1 MQQYS
6 ANKPSLTSDA
16 IVVSNTTASSHSKTE
31 LAYRRTKKMSELILY
46 EQIDAVAVI
55 SLNRPQRLNAMNQ
68 AMLDQLNKAASQAEQ
83 DKTVRA
89 VVLTGTGTAFSS
101 GFDLKAQAE
110 NTPHGI
116 AEWRPVLRRNFDA
129 CMSFWHLAKPTVAA
143 VHGPALAGACELAM
157 ACDITIADETGIFG
171 EPELR
176 FGAGIVVMLLPWMVG
191 PKRAKEIILLGLDN
205 ISAREAKEMG
215 LINRVVPKGE
225 DLKTALSIAKRLSRI
240 DPPLL
245 TQTKQALNNSYSI
258 MGMEKAL
265 ESALETDT
273 QIEGEGMPTKAKF
286 LQIARDQG
294 LREAIT
300 WRDSLTE
307 ED

>member
-1 MQQYS
+1 MALPYRQTR
-6 ANKPSLTSDA
+6 KM
-16 IVVSNTTASSHSKTE
+16 TE
-31 LAYRRTKKMSELILY
+31 LVLY
-46 EQIDAVAVI
+46 EQIDTVAVI
-55 SLNRPQRLNAMNQ
+55 SRNRPQRLNAMNQ
-68 AMLDQLNKAASQAEQ
+68 DMLEELNQAANRAEQ
-83 DKTVRA
+83 DKTVHA

-110 NTPHGI
+110 NTPQGI
-116 AEWRPVLRRNFDA
+116 DEWRPVLRRNFDA

-205 ISAREAKEMG
+205 ISASEAKEMG

-225 DLKTALSIAKRLSRI
+225 DLKTALSIAKKLSRI

-245 TQTKQALNNSYSI
+245 AQTKLALNNSYSI
-258 MGMEKAL
+258 MGIEKAL
-265 ESALETDT
+265 ESALETDI
-273 QIEGEGMPTKAKF
+273 QIEGKGMPTKAKF

-294 LREAIT
+294 LRTAIT
-300 WRDSLTE
+300 WRDSLS
-307 ED
+307 EDD

>member
-1 MQQYS
+1 MALPYRQTR
-6 ANKPSLTSDA
+6 KMP
-16 IVVSNTTASSHSKTE
+16 E
-31 LAYRRTKKMSELILY
+31 LVLY
-46 EQIDAVAVI
+46 EQIDTVAVI

-68 AMLDQLNKAASQAEQ
+68 DMLEELNQAANRAEQ
-83 DKTVRA
+83 DKTVHA

-110 NTPHGI
+110 NTPQGI
-116 AEWRPVLRRNFDA
+116 DEWRPVLRRNFDA

-205 ISAREAKEMG
+205 ISATEAKEMG

-225 DLKTALSIAKRLSRI
+225 DLKTALSIAKKLSRI

-245 TQTKQALNNSYSI
+245 AQTKLALNNSYSI
-258 MGMEKAL
+258 MGIEKAL
-265 ESALETDT
+265 ESALETDI
-273 QIEGEGMPTKAKF
+273 QIEGKGMPTKAKF

-294 LREAIT
+294 LRTAIT
-300 WRDSLTE
+300 WRDSLS
-307 ED
+307 EDD

>member
-1 MQQYS
+1 MLPYRQTD
-6 ANKPSLTSDA
+6 KM
-16 IVVSNTTASSHSKTE
+16 TE
-31 LAYRRTKKMSELILY
+31 LVLY

-55 SLNRPQRLNAMNQ
+55 SLNRPERLNAMDQ
-68 AMLDQLNKAASQAEQ
+68 AMLKELNQAAERAEQ
-83 DKTVRA
+83 DDRIGA
-89 VVLTGTGTAFSS
+89 VVLTGAGNAFSS

-110 NTPHGI
+110 NTPQGVN
-116 AEWRPVLRRNFDA
+116 EWRPVLKRNFDA

-143 VHGPALAGACELAM
+143 VHGPALAGACELSM
-157 ACDITIADETGIFG
+157 ACDITIADETAIFG

-191 PKRAKEIILLGLDN
+191 PKRAKEIILLGLDD

-225 DLKTALSIAKRLSRI
+225 DLNTALSIAKKLSRV
-240 DPPLL
+240 DSSLMA
-245 TQTKQALNNSYSI
+245 QTKQALNRSYAI
-258 MGMEKAL
+258 MGMEEAL
-265 ESALETDT
+265 EFALETDT

-294 LREAIT
+294 LRAAIT

-307 ED
+307 DD

>member
-1 MQQYS
+1 MLPYRQTD
-6 ANKPSLTSDA
+6 KM
-16 IVVSNTTASSHSKTE
+16 TE
-31 LAYRRTKKMSELILY
+31 LVLY

-55 SLNRPQRLNAMNQ
+55 SLNRPERLNAMDQ
-68 AMLDQLNKAASQAEQ
+68 AMLKELNQAAERAEQ
-83 DKTVRA
+83 DDRIRA
-89 VVLTGTGTAFSS
+89 VILTGAGNAFSS

-110 NTPHGI
+110 NTPQGVN
-116 AEWRPVLRRNFDA
+116 EWRPVLKRNFDA

-143 VHGPALAGACELAM
+143 VHGPALAGACELSM
-157 ACDITIADETGIFG
+157 ACDITIADETAIFG

-191 PKRAKEIILLGLDN
+191 PKRAKEIILLGLDD

-215 LINRVVPKGE
+215 LINRIVPKGE
-225 DLKTALSIAKRLSRI
+225 DLNTALSIAKKLSRI
-240 DPPLL
+240 DSSLMA
-245 TQTKQALNNSYSI
+245 QTKQALNRSYAI
-258 MGMEKAL
+258 MGMEEAL
-265 ESALETDT
+265 EFALETDT

-294 LREAIT
+294 LRAAIT

-307 ED
+307 DD

>member
-1 MQQYS
+1 VLPYRQTDKM
-6 ANKPSLTSDA
+6 
-16 IVVSNTTASSHSKTE
+16 TE
-31 LAYRRTKKMSELILY
+31 LVLY

-55 SLNRPQRLNAMNQ
+55 SLNRPERLNAMDQ
-68 AMLDQLNKAASQAEQ
+68 AMLKELNQAAERAEQ
-83 DKTVRA
+83 DDRIRA
-89 VVLTGTGTAFSS
+89 VVLTGAGNAFSS

-110 NTPHGI
+110 NTPQGVN
-116 AEWRPVLRRNFDA
+116 EWRPVLKRNFDA

-143 VHGPALAGACELAM
+143 VHGPALAGACELSM
-157 ACDITIADETGIFG
+157 ACDITIADETAIFG

-191 PKRAKEIILLGLDN
+191 PKRAKEIILLGLDD

-225 DLKTALSIAKRLSRI
+225 DLNTALSIAKKLSRI
-240 DPPLL
+240 DSSLMA
-245 TQTKQALNNSYSI
+245 QTKQALNRSYAI
-258 MGMEKAL
+258 MGMEEAL
-265 ESALETDT
+265 EFALETDT

-294 LREAIT
+294 LRAAIT

-307 ED
+307 DD

>member
-1 MQQYS
+1 MALPYRQTR
-6 ANKPSLTSDA
+6 KM
-16 IVVSNTTASSHSKTE
+16 TE
-31 LAYRRTKKMSELILY
+31 LVLY

-68 AMLDQLNKAASQAEQ
+68 DMLEELNQAANRAEQ
-83 DKTVRA
+83 DKTVHA

-110 NTPHGI
+110 NTPQGI
-116 AEWRPVLRRNFDA
+116 DEWRPVLRRNFDA

-205 ISAREAKEMG
+205 ISASEAKEMG

-225 DLKTALSIAKRLSRI
+225 DLKTALSIAKKLSRI

-245 TQTKQALNNSYSI
+245 AQTKLALNNSYSI
-258 MGMEKAL
+258 MGIEKAL
-265 ESALETDT
+265 ESALETDI
-273 QIEGEGMPTKAKF
+273 QIEGKGMPTKAKF

-294 LREAIT
+294 LRTAIT
-300 WRDSLTE
+300 WRDSLS
-307 ED
+307 EDD

>member
-1 MQQYS
+1 VLPYRQTDKM
-6 ANKPSLTSDA
+6 
-16 IVVSNTTASSHSKTE
+16 TE
-31 LAYRRTKKMSELILY
+31 LVLY

-55 SLNRPQRLNAMNQ
+55 SLNRPERLNAMDQ
-68 AMLDQLNKAASQAEQ
+68 AMLKELNQAAERAEQ
-83 DKTVRA
+83 DDRIRA
-89 VVLTGTGTAFSS
+89 VVLTGAGNAFSS

-110 NTPHGI
+110 NTPQGVN
-116 AEWRPVLRRNFDA
+116 EWRPVLRRNFDA

-143 VHGPALAGACELAM
+143 VHGPALAGACELSM
-157 ACDITIADETGIFG
+157 ACDITIADETAIFG

-191 PKRAKEIILLGLDN
+191 PKRAKEIILLGLDD

-225 DLKTALSIAKRLSRI
+225 DLNTALSIAKKLSRI
-240 DPPLL
+240 DSSLMA
-245 TQTKQALNNSYSI
+245 QTKQALNRSYAI
-258 MGMEKAL
+258 MGMEEAL
-265 ESALETDT
+265 EFALETDT

-294 LREAIT
+294 LRAAIT

-307 ED
+307 DD

>member
-1 MQQYS
+1 MLPYRQTD
-6 ANKPSLTSDA
+6 KM
-16 IVVSNTTASSHSKTE
+16 TE
-31 LAYRRTKKMSELILY
+31 LVLY

-55 SLNRPQRLNAMNQ
+55 SLNRPERLNAMDQ
-68 AMLDQLNKAASQAEQ
+68 AMLKELNQAAERAEQ
-83 DKTVRA
+83 DDRIRA
-89 VVLTGTGTAFSS
+89 VVLTGAGNAFSS

-110 NTPHGI
+110 NTPQGVN
-116 AEWRPVLRRNFDA
+116 EWRPVLKRNFDA

-143 VHGPALAGACELAM
+143 VHGPALAGACELSM
-157 ACDITIADETGIFG
+157 ACDITIADETAIFG

-191 PKRAKEIILLGLDN
+191 PKRAKEIILLGLDD

-225 DLKTALSIAKRLSRI
+225 DLNTALSIAKKLSRI
-240 DPPLL
+240 DSSLMA
-245 TQTKQALNNSYSI
+245 QTKQALNRSYAI
-258 MGMEKAL
+258 MGMEEAL
-265 ESALETDT
+265 EFALETDT

-294 LREAIT
+294 LRAAIT

-307 ED
+307 DD

>member
-1 MQQYS
+1 MLPYRQTD
-6 ANKPSLTSDA
+6 KM
-16 IVVSNTTASSHSKTE
+16 TE
-31 LAYRRTKKMSELILY
+31 LVLY

-55 SLNRPQRLNAMNQ
+55 SLNRPERLNAMDQ
-68 AMLDQLNKAASQAEQ
+68 AMLKELNQAADRAEQ
-83 DKTVRA
+83 DTNVRA
-89 VVLTGTGTAFSS
+89 VVLTGAGNAFSS

-110 NTPHGI
+110 NTPQGVN
-116 AEWRPVLRRNFDA
+116 EWRPVLKRNFDA

-143 VHGPALAGACELAM
+143 VHGPALAGACELSM
-157 ACDITIADETGIFG
+157 ACDITIADETAIFG

-191 PKRAKEIILLGLDN
+191 PKRAKEIILLGLDD

-225 DLKTALSIAKRLSRI
+225 DLNTALSIAKKLSRI
-240 DPPLL
+240 DSSLMA
-245 TQTKQALNNSYSI
+245 QTKQALNRSYAI
-258 MGMEKAL
+258 MGMEEAL
-265 ESALETDT
+265 EFALETDT

-294 LREAIT
+294 LRAAIT

-307 ED
+307 DD

>member
-1 MQQYS
+1 MLPYRQTD
-6 ANKPSLTSDA
+6 KM
-16 IVVSNTTASSHSKTE
+16 TE
-31 LAYRRTKKMSELILY
+31 LVLY

-55 SLNRPQRLNAMNQ
+55 SLNRPERLNAMDQ
-68 AMLDQLNKAASQAEQ
+68 AMLKELNQAAERAEQ
-83 DKTVRA
+83 DDRIRA
-89 VVLTGTGTAFSS
+89 VVLTGAGNAFSS

-110 NTPHGI
+110 NTPQGVN
-116 AEWRPVLRRNFDA
+116 EWRPVLRRNFDA

-143 VHGPALAGACELAM
+143 VHGPALAGACELSM
-157 ACDITIADETGIFG
+157 ACDITIADETAIFG

-191 PKRAKEIILLGLDN
+191 PKRAKEIILLGLDD

-225 DLKTALSIAKRLSRI
+225 DLNTALSIAKKLSRV
-240 DPPLL
+240 DSSLMA
-245 TQTKQALNNSYSI
+245 QTKQALNRSYAI
-258 MGMEKAL
+258 MGMEEAL
-265 ESALETDT
+265 EFALETDT

-294 LREAIT
+294 LRAAIT

-307 ED
+307 DD

>member
-1 MQQYS
+1 MLPYRQTD
-6 ANKPSLTSDA
+6 KM
-16 IVVSNTTASSHSKTE
+16 TE
-31 LAYRRTKKMSELILY
+31 LVLY

-55 SLNRPQRLNAMNQ
+55 SLNRPERLNAMDQ
-68 AMLDQLNKAASQAEQ
+68 AMLKELNQAAERAEQ
-83 DKTVRA
+83 DDRIRA
-89 VVLTGTGTAFSS
+89 VVLTGAGNAFSS

-110 NTPHGI
+110 NTPQGVN
-116 AEWRPVLRRNFDA
+116 EWRPVLKRNFDA
-129 CMSFWHLAKPTVAA
+129 CMSFWQLAKPTVSA
-143 VHGPALAGACELAM
+143 VHGPALAGACELSM
-157 ACDITIADETGIFG
+157 ACDITIADETAIFG

-191 PKRAKEIILLGLDN
+191 PKRAKEIILLGLDD

-225 DLKTALSIAKRLSRI
+225 DLNTALSIAKKLSRI
-240 DPPLL
+240 DSSLMA
-245 TQTKQALNNSYSI
+245 QTKQALNRSYAI
-258 MGMEKAL
+258 MGMEEAL
-265 ESALETDT
+265 EFALETDT

-294 LREAIT
+294 LRAAIT

-307 ED
+307 DD

>member
-1 MQQYS
+1 MLPYRQTD
-6 ANKPSLTSDA
+6 KM
-16 IVVSNTTASSHSKTE
+16 TE
-31 LAYRRTKKMSELILY
+31 LVLY
-46 EQIDAVAVI
+46 EQIYAVAVI
-55 SLNRPQRLNAMNQ
+55 SLNRPERLNAMDQ
-68 AMLDQLNKAASQAEQ
+68 AMLKELNQAAERAEQ
-83 DKTVRA
+83 DDRIRA
-89 VVLTGTGTAFSS
+89 VVLTGAGNAFSS

-110 NTPHGI
+110 NTPQGVN
-116 AEWRPVLRRNFDA
+116 EWRPVLKRNFDA

-143 VHGPALAGACELAM
+143 VHGPALAGACELSM
-157 ACDITIADETGIFG
+157 ACDITIADETAIFG

-191 PKRAKEIILLGLDN
+191 PKRAKEIILLGLDD

-225 DLKTALSIAKRLSRI
+225 DLNTALSIAKKLSRV
-240 DPPLL
+240 DSSLMA
-245 TQTKQALNNSYSI
+245 QTKQALNRSYAI
-258 MGMEKAL
+258 MGMEEAL
-265 ESALETDT
+265 EFALETDT

-294 LREAIT
+294 LRAAIT

-307 ED
+307 DD

>member
-1 MQQYS
+1 MLPYRQTD
-6 ANKPSLTSDA
+6 KM
-16 IVVSNTTASSHSKTE
+16 TE
-31 LAYRRTKKMSELILY
+31 LVLY

-55 SLNRPQRLNAMNQ
+55 SLNRPERLNAMDQ
-68 AMLDQLNKAASQAEQ
+68 AMLKELNQAAERAEQ
-83 DKTVRA
+83 DDRIRA
-89 VVLTGTGTAFSS
+89 VVLTGAGNAFSS

-110 NTPHGI
+110 NTPQGVN
-116 AEWRPVLRRNFDA
+116 EWRPVLRRNFDA

-143 VHGPALAGACELAM
+143 VHGPALAGACELSM
-157 ACDITIADETGIFG
+157 ACDITIADETAIFG

-191 PKRAKEIILLGLDN
+191 PKRAKEIILLGLDD

-215 LINRVVPKGE
+215 LINRIVPKGE
-225 DLKTALSIAKRLSRI
+225 DLNTALSIAKKLSRI
-240 DPPLL
+240 DSSLMA
-245 TQTKQALNNSYSI
+245 QTKQALNRSYAI
-258 MGMEKAL
+258 MGMEEAL
-265 ESALETDT
+265 EFALETDT

-294 LREAIT
+294 LRAAIT

-307 ED
+307 DD

>member
-1 MQQYS
+1 MLPYRQTDKM
-6 ANKPSLTSDA
+6 A
-16 IVVSNTTASSHSKTE
+16 E
-31 LAYRRTKKMSELILY
+31 LVLY

-55 SLNRPQRLNAMNQ
+55 SLNRPERLNAMDQ
-68 AMLDQLNKAASQAEQ
+68 AMLKELNQAAERAEQ
-83 DKTVRA
+83 DDRIRA
-89 VVLTGTGTAFSS
+89 VVLTGAGNAFSS

-110 NTPHGI
+110 NTPQGVN
-116 AEWRPVLRRNFDA
+116 EWRPVLKRNFDA

-143 VHGPALAGACELAM
+143 VHGPALAGACELSM
-157 ACDITIADETGIFG
+157 ACDITIADETAIFG

-191 PKRAKEIILLGLDN
+191 PKRAKEIILLGLDD

-225 DLKTALSIAKRLSRI
+225 DLNIALSIAKKLSRI
-240 DPPLL
+240 DSSLMA
-245 TQTKQALNNSYSI
+245 QTKQALNRSYAI
-258 MGMEKAL
+258 MGMEEAL
-265 ESALETDT
+265 EFALETDT

-294 LREAIT
+294 LRAAIT

-307 ED
+307 DD

>member
-1 MQQYS
+1 M
-6 ANKPSLTSDA
+6 
-16 IVVSNTTASSHSKTE
+16 TE
-31 LAYRRTKKMSELILY
+31 LVLY

-68 AMLDQLNKAASQAEQ
+68 AMLEELNQAANRAEQ
-83 DKTVRA
+83 DKTVHA
-89 VVLTGTGTAFSS
+89 VVLTGAGTAFSS

-110 NTPHGI
+110 NTPQGI
-116 AEWRPVLRRNFDA
+116 DEWRPVLRRNFDA

-157 ACDITIADETGIFG
+157 ACDITISDETGIFG

-205 ISAREAKEMG
+205 ISASEAKEMG

-225 DLKTALSIAKRLSRI
+225 DFKTALSIAKKLSRI

-273 QIEGEGMPTKAKF
+273 QIEGEGMPTKTKF

-294 LREAIT
+294 LRTAIT
-300 WRDSLTE
+300 WRDSLS
-307 ED
+307 EDD

>member
-1 MQQYS
+1 ML
-6 ANKPSLTSDA
+6 P
-16 IVVSNTTASSHSKTE
+16 
-31 LAYRRTKKMSELILY
+31 YRQTDKMTELILY

-55 SLNRPQRLNAMNQ
+55 SLNRPERLNAMDQ
-68 AMLDQLNKAASQAEQ
+68 AMLKELNQAAERAEQ
-83 DKTVRA
+83 DDRIRA
-89 VVLTGTGTAFSS
+89 VVLTGAGNAFSS

-110 NTPHGI
+110 NTPQGVN
-116 AEWRPVLRRNFDA
+116 EWRPVLRRNFDA

-143 VHGPALAGACELAM
+143 VHGPALAGACELSM
-157 ACDITIADETGIFG
+157 ACDITIADETAIFG

-191 PKRAKEIILLGLDN
+191 PKRAKEIILLGLDD

-225 DLKTALSIAKRLSRI
+225 DLNTALSIAKKLSRI
-240 DPPLL
+240 DSSLMA
-245 TQTKQALNNSYSI
+245 QTKQALNRSYAI
-258 MGMEKAL
+258 MGMEEAL
-265 ESALETDT
+265 EFALETDT

-294 LREAIT
+294 LRAAIT

-307 ED
+307 DD

>member
-1 MQQYS
+1 MLPYRQTD
-6 ANKPSLTSDA
+6 KM
-16 IVVSNTTASSHSKTE
+16 TE
-31 LAYRRTKKMSELILY
+31 LVLY

-55 SLNRPQRLNAMNQ
+55 SLNRPERLNAMDQ
-68 AMLDQLNKAASQAEQ
+68 AMLKELNQAAERAEQ
-83 DKTVRA
+83 DDRIRA
-89 VVLTGTGTAFSS
+89 VVLTGAGNAFSS

-110 NTPHGI
+110 NTPQGVN
-116 AEWRPVLRRNFDA
+116 EWRPVLKRNFDA

-143 VHGPALAGACELAM
+143 VHGPALAGACELSM
-157 ACDITIADETGIFG
+157 ACDITIADETAIFG

-191 PKRAKEIILLGLDN
+191 PKRAKEIILLGLDD

-225 DLKTALSIAKRLSRI
+225 DLNTALSIAKKLSRV
-240 DPPLL
+240 DSSLMA
-245 TQTKQALNNSYSI
+245 QTKQALNRSYAI
-258 MGMEKAL
+258 MGMEEAL
-265 ESALETDT
+265 EFALETDT

-294 LREAIT
+294 LRAAIT

-307 ED
+307 DD

>member
-1 MQQYS
+1 MLPYRQTDKM
-6 ANKPSLTSDA
+6 A
-16 IVVSNTTASSHSKTE
+16 E
-31 LAYRRTKKMSELILY
+31 LVLY

-55 SLNRPQRLNAMNQ
+55 SLNRPERLNAMDQ
-68 AMLDQLNKAASQAEQ
+68 AMLKELNQAAERAEQ
-83 DKTVRA
+83 DDRIRA
-89 VVLTGTGTAFSS
+89 VVLTGAGNAFSS

-110 NTPHGI
+110 NTPQGVN
-116 AEWRPVLRRNFDA
+116 EWRPVLKRNFDA

-143 VHGPALAGACELAM
+143 VHGPALAGACELSM
-157 ACDITIADETGIFG
+157 ACDITIADETAIFG

-191 PKRAKEIILLGLDN
+191 PKRAKEIILLGLDD

-225 DLKTALSIAKRLSRI
+225 DLNTALSIAKKLSRI
-240 DPPLL
+240 DSSLMA
-245 TQTKQALNNSYSI
+245 QTKQALNRSYAI
-258 MGMEKAL
+258 MGMEEAL
-265 ESALETDT
+265 EFALETDT

-294 LREAIT
+294 LRAAIT

-307 ED
+307 DD

>member
-1 MQQYS
+1 M
-6 ANKPSLTSDA
+6 ALP
-16 IVVSNTTASSHSKTE
+16 
-31 LAYRRTKKMSELILY
+31 YRQTRKMTQLVLY
-46 EQIDAVAVI
+46 EQIDTVAVI

-68 AMLDQLNKAASQAEQ
+68 DMLEELNQAANRAEQ
-83 DKTVRA
+83 DKTVHA

-110 NTPHGI
+110 NTPQGI
-116 AEWRPVLRRNFDA
+116 DEWRPVLRRNFDA

-205 ISAREAKEMG
+205 ISASEAKEMG

-225 DLKTALSIAKRLSRI
+225 DLKTALSIAKKLSRI

-245 TQTKQALNNSYSI
+245 AQTKLALNNSYSI
-258 MGMEKAL
+258 MGIEKAL
-265 ESALETDT
+265 ESALETDI
-273 QIEGEGMPTKAKF
+273 QIEGKGMPTKAKF

-294 LREAIT
+294 LRTAIT
-300 WRDSLTE
+300 WRDSLS
-307 ED
+307 EDD

>member
-1 MQQYS
+1 MLPYRQTD
-6 ANKPSLTSDA
+6 KM
-16 IVVSNTTASSHSKTE
+16 TE
-31 LAYRRTKKMSELILY
+31 LVLY
-46 EQIDAVAVI
+46 EQIDTVAVI
-55 SLNRPQRLNAMNQ
+55 SLNRPERLNAMDQ
-68 AMLDQLNKAASQAEQ
+68 AMLKELNQAAERAEQ
-83 DKTVRA
+83 DDRIRA
-89 VVLTGTGTAFSS
+89 VVLTGAGNAFSS

-110 NTPHGI
+110 NTPQGVN
-116 AEWRPVLRRNFDA
+116 EWRPVLKRNFDA

-143 VHGPALAGACELAM
+143 VHGPALAGACELSM
-157 ACDITIADETGIFG
+157 ACDITIADETAIFG

-191 PKRAKEIILLGLDN
+191 PKRAKEIILLGLDD

-225 DLKTALSIAKRLSRI
+225 DLNTALSIAKKLSRI
-240 DPPLL
+240 DSSLMA
-245 TQTKQALNNSYSI
+245 QTKQALNRSYAI
-258 MGMEKAL
+258 MGMEEAL
-265 ESALETDT
+265 EFALETDT

-294 LREAIT
+294 LRAAIT

-307 ED
+307 DD

>member
-1 MQQYS
+1 VLPYRQTDKM
-6 ANKPSLTSDA
+6 A
-16 IVVSNTTASSHSKTE
+16 E
-31 LAYRRTKKMSELILY
+31 LVLY

-55 SLNRPQRLNAMNQ
+55 SLNRPERLNAMDQ
-68 AMLDQLNKAASQAEQ
+68 AMLKELNQAAERAEQ
-83 DKTVRA
+83 DDRIRA
-89 VVLTGTGTAFSS
+89 VVLTGAGNAFSS

-110 NTPHGI
+110 NTPQGVN
-116 AEWRPVLRRNFDA
+116 EWRPVLKRNFDA

-143 VHGPALAGACELAM
+143 VHGPALAGACELSM
-157 ACDITIADETGIFG
+157 ACDITIADETAIFG

-191 PKRAKEIILLGLDN
+191 PKRAKEIILLGLDD

-225 DLKTALSIAKRLSRI
+225 DLNTALSIAKKLSRV
-240 DPPLL
+240 DSSLMA
-245 TQTKQALNNSYSI
+245 QTKQALNRSYAI
-258 MGMEKAL
+258 MGMEEAL
-265 ESALETDT
+265 EFALETDT

-294 LREAIT
+294 LRAAIT

-307 ED
+307 DD

>member
-1 MQQYS
+1 MLPYRQTD
-6 ANKPSLTSDA
+6 KM
-16 IVVSNTTASSHSKTE
+16 TE
-31 LAYRRTKKMSELILY
+31 LVLY

-55 SLNRPQRLNAMNQ
+55 SLNRPERLNAMDQ
-68 AMLDQLNKAASQAEQ
+68 AMLKELNQAAERAEQ
-83 DKTVRA
+83 DDRIRA
-89 VVLTGTGTAFSS
+89 VVLTGAGNAFSS

-110 NTPHGI
+110 NTPQGVN
-116 AEWRPVLRRNFDA
+116 EWRPILKRNFDA

-143 VHGPALAGACELAM
+143 VHGPALAGACELSM
-157 ACDITIADETGIFG
+157 ACDITIADETAIFG

-191 PKRAKEIILLGLDN
+191 PKRAKEIILLGLDD

-225 DLKTALSIAKRLSRI
+225 DLNTALSIAKKLSRI
-240 DPPLL
+240 DSSLMA
-245 TQTKQALNNSYSI
+245 QTKQALNRSYAI
-258 MGMEKAL
+258 MGMEEAL
-265 ESALETDT
+265 EFALETDT

-294 LREAIT
+294 LRAAIT

-307 ED
+307 DD

>member
-1 MQQYS
+1 MALPYRQTR
-6 ANKPSLTSDA
+6 KM
-16 IVVSNTTASSHSKTE
+16 TE
-31 LAYRRTKKMSELILY
+31 LVLY
-46 EQIDAVAVI
+46 EQIDTVAVI

-68 AMLDQLNKAASQAEQ
+68 DMLEELNQAANRAEQ
-83 DKTVRA
+83 DKTVHA

-101 GFDLKAQAE
+101 GFDLKAQAD
-110 NTPHGI
+110 NTPQGI
-116 AEWRPVLRRNFDA
+116 DEWRPVLRRNFDA

-205 ISAREAKEMG
+205 ISASEAKEMG

-225 DLKTALSIAKRLSRI
+225 DLKTALSIAKKLSRI

-245 TQTKQALNNSYSI
+245 AQTKLALNNSYSI
-258 MGMEKAL
+258 MGIEKAL
-265 ESALETDT
+265 ESALETDI
-273 QIEGEGMPTKAKF
+273 QIEGKGMPTKAKF

-294 LREAIT
+294 LRTAIT
-300 WRDSLTE
+300 WRDSLS
-307 ED
+307 EDD

>member
-1 MQQYS
+1 MLPYRQTDKM
-6 ANKPSLTSDA
+6 A
-16 IVVSNTTASSHSKTE
+16 E
-31 LAYRRTKKMSELILY
+31 LVLY

-55 SLNRPQRLNAMNQ
+55 SVNRPERLNAMDQ
-68 AMLDQLNKAASQAEQ
+68 AMLKELNQAAERAEQ
-83 DKTVRA
+83 DDRIRA
-89 VVLTGTGTAFSS
+89 VVLTGAGNAFSS

-110 NTPHGI
+110 NTPQGVN
-116 AEWRPVLRRNFDA
+116 EWRPVLKRNFDA

-143 VHGPALAGACELAM
+143 VHGPALAGACELSM
-157 ACDITIADETGIFG
+157 ACDITIADETAIFG

-191 PKRAKEIILLGLDN
+191 PKRAKEIILLGLDD

-225 DLKTALSIAKRLSRI
+225 DLNTALSIAKKLSRI
-240 DPPLL
+240 DSSLMA
-245 TQTKQALNNSYSI
+245 QTKQALNRSYAI
-258 MGMEKAL
+258 MGMEEAL
-265 ESALETDT
+265 EFALETDT

-294 LREAIT
+294 LRAAIT

-307 ED
+307 DD